1 MSPDAEAEAGAGA
14 GPASSRTQAQAGAPY
29 AGIGAREA
37 PQAVLEQ
44 LEEIA
49 QGLARLGH
57 VLRTGMSPG
66 ADQAFYRGA
75 LAGGGRVELYL
86 PCPDF
91 QAGARA
97 DEGQGRV
104 RVVPQPTAGAV
115 ALARR
120 FHARLDGRPW
130 EELDACEQALLAR
143 DGHEV
148 LGENLDSPVAF
159 VVCWT
164 PGGGREGR
172 DPRSGGTGQ
181 ALRIAAARSLPVFNI
196 ANRDD
201 LEAVRHR
208 VA

>member
-1 MSPDAEAEAGAGA
+1 
-14 GPASSRTQAQAGAPY
+14 
-29 AGIGAREA
+29 
-37 PQAVLEQ
+37 VLAQ

-49 QGLARLGH
+49 AHLARLAG

-97 DEGQGRV
+97 DEEHGRV
-104 RVVPQPTAGAV
+104 RVVPQPTAA
-115 ALARR
+115 ALALAPR
-120 FHARLDGRPW
+120 FHARLDGRDW
-130 EELDACEQALLAR
+130 EELRACEQALLAR
-143 DGHEV
+143 DAHEV
-148 LGENLDSPVAF
+148 LGKDLDSPAAF
-159 VVCWT
+159 VACWT
-164 PGGGREGR
+164 PGGDRGGR
-172 DPRSGGTGQ
+172 DPRSRGTGQ

-201 LEAVRHR
+201 LEAVRQR